1 MTVPLGPAR
10 LKTTVAEARE
20 LAGRVHVEPLGRAL
34 LAGVPVLADA
44 LAGGVVESGGAE
56 SGGLASGGVE
66 SGGLASAGVES
77 DRSAADGSVEPA
89 RRRSLD
95 VGIVPVFS
103 DERPLTG
110 LAGFFDWRVS
120 GGLSALLRTRWW
132 SGAAGQSMLMPARR
146 NLPVRRIVLFGLGDS
161 ARFDDTQ
168 ARLAATAMVVLAQRL
183 TPRDVMFAMPG
194 KGQERAIVETVFEAA
209 LGAMGQRVRH
219 EGPPASADLPQ
230 DPCAWWVIADPRH
243 VARLRRVLAGPPSAA
258 QGSG

>member
-1 MTVPLGPAR
+1 MP
-10 LKTTVAEARE
+10 EARA

-44 LAGGVVESGGAE
+44 SESGVAPNRVKTE
-56 SGGLASGGVE
+56 
-66 SGGLASAGVES
+66 
-77 DRSAADGSVEPA
+77 SVEPE
-89 RRRSLD
+89 RRRPLD

-120 GGLSALLRTRWW
+120 GKLSALLRTRWW
-132 SGAAGQSMLMPARR
+132 SGAAGESVLIPARH

-161 ARFDDTQ
+161 ARFDDAQ
-168 ARLAATAMVVLAQRL
+168 ARLAATAMVALAARL

-194 KGQERAIVETVFEAA
+194 KGQERAIVEAVFEAA
-209 LGAMGQRVRH
+209 LGAMEPQGGNNAADVPTVADGSAP
-219 EGPPASADLPQ
+219 EADLRPEV
-230 DPCAWWVIADPRH
+230 CTWWVIADPRH

-258 QGSG
+258 QGPD